1 MVSRRQKD
9 IVEGYIGLADRS
21 GARLAAQGT
30 IVPEAPAGGAYVTPT
45 LIRDVTP
52 SHRLV
57 QEEIF
62 GPVQVIM
69 PFDNEQQA
77 IDLANGTPY
86 GLVCGIWTSDGGR
99 QFRLARAIQSGQV
112 FINNYGAGG
121 GIELPFGGVKRSGHG
136 REKGFEA
143 LYGFATT
150 KTISIYHGIRYV
162 IGRHTRFESRVRCS
176 GHRRLPWRPP

>member
-1 MVSRRQKD
+1 MSARWSPRRQKD
-9 IVEGYIGLADRS
+9 IVEGYIASAERS

-30 IVPEAPAGGAYVTPT
+30 IVPDAPAGGAYVTPT
-45 LIRDVTP
+45 LIRDVPP
-52 SHRLV
+52 SHRLA

-62 GPVQVIM
+62 GPVQVDHALRRRAAGDRSGERYALW
-69 PFDNEQQA
+69 PCLLESGRA
-77 IDLANGTPY
+77 TA
-86 GLVCGIWTSDGGR
+86 GGNSAWR
-99 QFRLARAIQSGQV
+99 ARIQSGQV

-150 KTISIYHGIRYV
+150 KTISIYHG
-162 IGRHTRFESRVRCS
+162 
-176 GHRRLPWRPP
+176 